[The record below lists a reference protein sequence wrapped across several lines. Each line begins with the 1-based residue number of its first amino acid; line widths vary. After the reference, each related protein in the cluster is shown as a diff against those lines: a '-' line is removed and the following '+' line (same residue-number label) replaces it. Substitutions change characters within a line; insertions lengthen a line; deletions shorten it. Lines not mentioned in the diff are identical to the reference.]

1 MLTRC
6 AVAVSSFP
14 KGVPSAPTAVYKT
27 LFTIKPM
34 QTGAFASQKQIKICK
49 LKEKWFQGPAF
60 TKKCSKENLAA
71 RLSKES
77 TPALLMPLTKLISAL

>member
-14 KGVPSAPTAVYKT
+14 KGTPSAPTAVYKT

-34 QTGAFASQKQIKICK
+34 QTGASASQKQIKICK
-49 LKEKWFQGPAF
+49 LKEKWFPRNAL
-60 TKKCSKENLAA
+60 KK
-71 RLSKES
+71 
-77 TPALLMPLTKLISAL
+77 I